1 MSHPDQAFGDK
12 TYSQFGE
19 DLILLNVFYKLG
31 IKKGKY
37 FDVGAHH
44 PFNISNTALLYERG
58 WRGVCVEANPNHIL
72 AFEDARPEDNILNV
86 GVGCSIG
93 TAPFYMIDG
102 YSGRNSFDFT
112 KVSDFIDKHQQFSI
126 REVKEIPVVTID
138 SLFNSLYVPDLLC
151 IDIEGLDYSVLLSME
166 TRPKVI
172 CVENEGQ
179 IQDFDD
185 LLKGM
190 GYDKIFN
197 TVANGIYIHESC
209 TGYRNKPEA

>member
-31 IKKGKY
+31 IEKGRY
-37 FDVGAHH
+37 FDVGAHN
-44 PFNISNTALLYERG
+44 PWNISNTALLYERG
-58 WRGVCVEANPNHIL
+58 WRGVCIEANPNHIKT
-72 AFEDARPEDNILNV
+72 FEEARPEDNILNV

-93 TAPFYMIDG
+93 TMPFYMIDD
-102 YSGRNSFDFT
+102 YSGRNTFDKDKAEKF
-112 KVSDFIDKHQQFSI
+112 VSDYPLFKIQ
-126 REVKEIPVVTID
+126 EVREIPMVTID
-138 SLFNSLYVPDLLC
+138 SLFKSLYVPDLLC
-151 IDIEGLDYSVLLSME
+151 IDIEGYDYPVLMSME
-166 TRPKVI
+166 ARPKVI

-179 IQDFDD
+179 IQGLDD

-197 TVANGIYIHESC
+197 TVANGIYIHANS
-209 TGYRNKPEA
+209 T

>member
-31 IKKGKY
+31 IEKGRY
-37 FDVGAHH
+37 FDVGAHN
-44 PFNISNTALLYERG
+44 PWNISNTALLYERG
-58 WRGVCVEANPNHIL
+58 WRGVCVEANPNQISG
-72 AFEDARPEDNILNV
+72 FELARPEDNILNV

-112 KVSDFIDKHQQFSI
+112 KVSEFVDKHQQFSI

-197 TVANGIYIHESC
+197 TVANGIYIHKD
-209 TGYRNKPEA
+209 T

>member
-31 IKKGKY
+31 IEKGRY
-37 FDVGAHH
+37 FDVGAHN
-44 PFNISNTALLYERG
+44 PWNISNTALLYERG
-58 WRGVCVEANPNHIL
+58 WRGVCVEANPNQISG
-72 AFEDARPEDNILNV
+72 FELARPEDNILNV

-151 IDIEGLDYSVLLSME
+151 IDIEGYDYSVLLSME
-166 TRPKVI
+166 ARPKVI

-190 GYDKIFN
+190 GYGKIFN
-197 TVANGIYIHESC
+197 TVANGIYIHESS
-209 TGYRNKPEA
+209 T

>member
-31 IKKGKY
+31 IEKGRY
-37 FDVGAHH
+37 FDVGAHN
-44 PFNISNTALLYERG
+44 PWNISNTALLYERG
-58 WRGVCVEANPNHIL
+58 WRGVCVEANPNQIGG
-72 AFEDARPEDNILNV
+72 FELARPEDNILNV

-93 TAPFYMIDG
+93 TMPFYMIDG
-102 YSGRNSFDFT
+102 YSGRNSFDYT
-112 KVSDFIDKHQQFSI
+112 KVSDFIDKYQQFRIQEI
-126 REVKEIPVVTID
+126 RNIPVVTID
-138 SLFNSLYVPDLLC
+138 SLFQSLYVPDLLC
-151 IDIEGLDYSVLLSME
+151 IDIEGFDYPVLMSMNA
-166 TRPKVI
+166 RPKVI

-179 IQDFDD
+179 IQYFDD

-197 TVANGIYIHESC
+197 TVANGIYIHANS
-209 TGYRNKPEA
+209 T